1 MHARNGSAEGCDVP
15 MTASLHSSKRSY
27 CTHTTSRLA
36 GLTVSPVASTAPP
49 VQPLK
54 IVRYEKRWGMTSHT
68 YFVYIRTLLCGILS
82 LALFTDG
89 GAKVGFRVLLSTI
102 YKRYLSANFVSGIRI
117 YTIYRLCVCV
127 CIIISRNRA
136 IIIAIGGGCSWEP
149 KHPPT
154 RVSTLYRCFLCT
166 RLKSLTPS
174 LLCSIIVIVF
184 VSICNN

>member
-127 CIIISRNRA
+127 CVLLSRGIGRSSSRSAGGVHGNRN
-136 IIIAIGGGCSWEP
+136 
-149 KHPPT
+149 T
-154 RVSTLYRCFLCT
+154 RRHACRPFTD
-166 RLKSLTPS
+166 
-174 LLCSIIVIVF
+174 VF
-184 VSICNN
+184 YVRD